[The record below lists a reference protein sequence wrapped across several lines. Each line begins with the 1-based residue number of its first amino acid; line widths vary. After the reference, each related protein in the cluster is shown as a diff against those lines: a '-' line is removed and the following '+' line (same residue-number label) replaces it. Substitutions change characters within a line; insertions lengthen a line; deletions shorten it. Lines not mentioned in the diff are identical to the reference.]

1 MSDPQHETGRNGC
14 AKQSK
19 NECGRNAEFVTHD
32 AAPDYAINGF
42 KIIPTGRGSD
52 FIAKKLNE
60 AKKQQEYVEV
70 KTGKSRPTK
79 KQKMV
84 MKMAKKS
91 GHRYTIYRVTDAFL
105 ESYLNSKNLRME
117 IP

>member
-1 MSDPQHETGRNGC
+1 MNLSNSRNKILLESNINKGKIGEEI
-14 AKQSK
+14 AKI
-19 NECGRNAEFVTHD
+19 
-32 AAPDYAINGF
+32 DYAINGF